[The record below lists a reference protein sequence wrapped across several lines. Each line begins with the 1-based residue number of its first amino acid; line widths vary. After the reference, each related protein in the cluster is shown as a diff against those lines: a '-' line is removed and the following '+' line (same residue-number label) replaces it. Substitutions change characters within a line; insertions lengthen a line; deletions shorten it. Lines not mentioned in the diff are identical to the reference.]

1 MERDSSDEEDDREHL
16 IEQNDRK
23 HHQNGVLPTSS
34 PTHRRSTTFDVES
47 RIRHRFN
54 LNKRYSLFAAAII
67 FLPLFILF
75 LSFSTDIRNLFST
88 HLKVGDSLSIRMRE
102 SELRALYLLK
112 KQQLSLFSL
121 WNSTGNSSLLEKDLN
136 SVSFEDLKS
145 ALLKQISLN
154 KEIQQ
159 VLLAPH
165 ESGNVSSS
173 SSDLDFSNAGGFVQ
187 RCEKVDQRF
196 ADRKTIE
203 WKPKPNK
210 FLFALCLSG
219 QMSNHLICLEKHMF
233 FAALLNRVLVIPS
246 SRFDYQYNRVLDIEH
261 VNDCLGRKVV
271 VTFEEFVEIM
281 KNKPHIDRFFCYFS
295 DPTPCYVDEEHVKK
309 LKGLGVSMGKLESP
323 WKEDIKKPSKLTVKD
338 VEGKFVSDDNVI
350 AVGDVF
356 FADVEEEWIMQ
367 PGGPIAHKCK
377 TLIEPTRIIML
388 TAQRFIQTFLGSNFI
403 ALHFRRHGFLKFCNA
418 KKPSCFYPVP
428 QAADCI
434 ARVVERANAPVVYLS
449 TDAAESETGLL
460 QSLVVVNG
468 RTVPLVTRPPRN
480 AAEKWDALLYRH
492 GLQEDAQV
500 EAMLDK
506 TICAMSSVFIGASGS
521 TFTEDIFRLRKGW
534 ESASSCDEYLCQ
546 GELPNY
552 IAENE

>member
-34 PTHRRSTTFDVES
+34 PTRRRSTTFDVES
-47 RIRHRFN
+47 RIRQRFN
-54 LNKRYSLFAAAII
+54 FNKRYSLLAAAIV

-102 SELRALYLLK
+102 SELRALYLLR
-112 KQQLSLFSL
+112 KQQLSLSSL
-121 WNSTGNSSLLEKDLN
+121 WNSTGNSTLLEKDLN

-246 SRFDYQYNRVLDIEH
+246 S
-261 VNDCLGRKVV
+261 
-271 VTFEEFVEIM
+271 
-281 KNKPHIDRFFCYFS
+281 RFFCYFS

-468 RTVPLVTRPPRN
+468 RTVPLVTRPSRN
-480 AAEKWDALLYRH
+480 SAEKWDALLYRH

>member
-1 MERDSSDEEDDREHL
+1 
-16 IEQNDRK
+16 
-23 HHQNGVLPTSS
+23 
-34 PTHRRSTTFDVES
+34 
-47 RIRHRFN
+47 
-54 LNKRYSLFAAAII
+54 
-67 FLPLFILF
+67 
-75 LSFSTDIRNLFST
+75 
-88 HLKVGDSLSIRMRE
+88 MRE

-121 WNSTGNSSLLEKDLN
+121 WNSTGNSTLLEKDLN

-403 ALHFRRHGFLKFCNA
+403 ALHFRRHGFLKFWYVLLF
-418 KKPSCFYPVP
+418 SCLFLYVYCSWCFLPLCFSMCELFYS
-428 QAADCI
+428 
-434 ARVVERANAPVVYLS
+434 VYCHREGG
-449 TDAAESETGLL
+449 DGGKELL
-460 QSLVVVNG
+460 HL
-468 RTVPLVTRPPRN
+468 
-480 AAEKWDALLYRH
+480 
-492 GLQEDAQV
+492 
-500 EAMLDK
+500 
-506 TICAMSSVFIGASGS
+506 SSV
-521 TFTEDIFRLRKGW
+521 
-534 ESASSCDEYLCQ
+534 
-546 GELPNY
+546 
-552 IAENE
+552 